1 MSLSPITRRMLSILI
16 ILYISWGGNVHIP
29 QRSSDVNKSL
39 HWLLHF
45 QNRFKRNCWHLLVWI
60 TKYSIYSFNSQIKS
74 KALVSF
80 SDAGRKGNSVE
91 ISRNK
96 PILSHLVVHL
106 LSIVSCG
113 HRSLQWYLP
122 GTNDSLTVKNTG
134 STWLWHGAAPP
145 GTEQTHVFCAG
156 HSQAILKISMLTP
169 LRRDAGSRG
178 WGALALQTEGCKH
191 MCSPALRLAAILSPS
206 ILMHGQVF

>member
-1 MSLSPITRRMLSILI
+1 MSLSPITRRMLSTLI

-29 QRSSDVNKSL
+29 QRSSDVNKSV

-45 QNRFKRNCWHLLVWI
+45 QNRFKRNCWHLLVWN

-80 SDAGRKGNSVE
+80 SGAGRRGNSVE

-96 PILSHLVVHL
+96 PIFSHLVVHL

-113 HRSLQWYLP
+113 HRSLEWYLP
-122 GTNDSLTVKNTG
+122 GTNDSLNVKNTG
-134 STWLWHGAAPP
+134 STWLWHSAAPP
-145 GTEQTHVFCAG
+145 RTEQTHVCCAG

-169 LRRDAGSRG
+169 SGETQGAGAGGSGPSDRG
-178 WGALALQTEGCKH
+178 L
-191 MCSPALRLAAILSPS
+191 
-206 ILMHGQVF
+206 